1 MTFYQLLSYN
11 DVLLRTENGSRYL
24 LLGNGFSIAYDRDRF
39 SFKNLFYYAVNKNLI
54 SVNSP
59 IHDIFKNFETYDF
72 ERVIKKLED
81 ALYIYNC
88 YQLYFY
94 TYPDYAN
101 KLCIDGNRLRNILID
116 VLSELHPEHAA
127 SLDQHNYSYAKN
139 FIKEYNSIFTL
150 NYDLLLTWATLEL
163 QYNRNYINNSRL
175 EVNDGFGRPNGNL
188 IFKENN
194 LEQTIYFLHGALHI
208 FDDGIEITKISS
220 KDRDKSLIPQ
230 IRENILYFSKYP
242 LFVSEG
248 TWQNKLLKIKKN
260 IYLNHC
266 YNSLKK
272 LGFYNNNDSL
282 VIFGTLLKSNDNH
295 IIEAIKQNNIKNIYI
310 GLSSENKMYT
320 DCSHII
326 KELEETKNIY
336 FYDYTTVFVWNFNFK
351 NFK

>member
-1 MTFYQLLSYN
+1 MTHYQLLSYN
-11 DVLLRTENGSRYL
+11 EVLVRTENTRRYL

-54 SVNSP
+54 SINSP

-72 ERVIKKLED
+72 EKVIKKLED
-81 ALYIYNC
+81 AMYIYNC
-88 YQLYFY
+88 YQWYFY
-94 TYPDYAN
+94 TYPNYAN
-101 KLCIDGNRLRNILID
+101 QLYIDGDYLRNILID
-116 VLSELHPEHAA
+116 VLSKLHPEHAA
-127 SLDQHNYSYAKN
+127 SLDEFNYSYVKN
-139 FIKEYNSIFTL
+139 FIKEYDSIFTL
-150 NYDLLLTWATLEL
+150 NYDLLLTWAILEL
-163 QYNRNYINNSRL
+163 QYNRNSVNNSRL
-175 EVNDGFGRPNGNL
+175 EVNDGFRRPTGNL
-188 IFKENN
+188 TFVENN
-194 LEQTIYFLHGALHI
+194 EEQTIYYLHGALHI
-208 FDDGIEITKISS
+208 FDEGTEITKITS
-220 KDRDKSLIPQ
+220 KYGDRSLIQQ
-230 IRENILYFSKYP
+230 IRKNISNSKYP

-248 TWQNKLLKIKKN
+248 TWQNKLSKIRKN

-310 GLSSENKMYT
+310 GLSSENKMHT

-336 FYDYTTVFVWNFNFK
+336 FYDYTTVSVWNFNFK